1 MFLLH
6 DAALSSRLAP
16 GSALFRSRLLPPYR
30 PSSASQCAFQSTASS
45 TTERNGPQQRTDADA
60 ADDAQQATDIESKLS
75 SDIASLTDRN
85 AELLDKYRRSLAESE
100 NMRVRLTKRID
111 DAKVFGI
118 QSFVKDLL
126 EVADVL
132 HKAVGGVSD
141 EVLENESQ
149 YMKDMYQGL
158 QLTETQLQQVFRRH
172 GLEQENPVGEKFDPN
187 RHEALFQIPA
197 PDSEPNTVL
206 EVQKV
211 GYVLSGRT
219 IRPALVGVSKK

>member
-1 MFLLH
+1 M
-6 DAALSSRLAP
+6 
-16 GSALFRSRLLPPYR
+16 
-30 PSSASQCAFQSTASS
+30 
-45 TTERNGPQQRTDADA
+45 
-60 ADDAQQATDIESKLS
+60 
-75 SDIASLTDRN
+75 
-85 AELLDKYRRSLAESE
+85 LDKYRRSLAESE

-132 HKAVGGVSD
+132 HKAVDGVSD
-141 EVLENESQ
+141 EVLEHESR
-149 YMKDMYQGL
+149 YMRDMYQGL
-158 QLTETQLQQVFRRH
+158 QLTETQLQQVFTRH
-172 GLEQENPVGEKFDPN
+172 GLNQENPVGEKFDPN

-206 EVQKV
+206 SVQKV